1 MSSTRIFTVTVEQ
14 AFHPDDFNDLKHA
27 RMLLENPGL
36 VARISHAAGRPLE
49 KSIEL
54 LPESWGDAI
63 QSGARK
69 AIEKALDVALST
81 LDTNNFSPAANRLH
95 HLAATVSGG
104 AGGAFGLKA
113 LAVELPIST
122 TIMLRSIAD
131 IARSEGEDLAQPE
144 ARLHCLQVLALG
156 GRTPDDDGAETAYFA
171 ARAAIAQ
178 TVSEAVSHIARKGVV
193 EKSAPAIVRLISL
206 VASRFSIVVSE
217 KAAAQAVPVIGALGG
232 ALINS
237 VFIGHFQDVAR
248 GHFVIRRLERKYGTE
263 FVRNAYA
270 TMLFERDPLRSEIST
285 SAIRPN

>member
-1 MSSTRIFTVTVEQ
+1 MLTITVEEKL
-14 AFHPDDFNDLKHA
+14 HPDDFNDLKHA
-27 RMLLENPGL
+27 RLLLENPGL
-36 VARISHAAGRPLE
+36 LARVSHAAGRPLE

-69 AIEKALDVALST
+69 AIEKSLDVALST
-81 LDTNNFSPAANRLH
+81 LDTNDFSPAANRLH
-95 HLAATVSGG
+95 HWAATVSGG
-104 AGGAFGLKA
+104 AGGAFGLTA

-131 IARSEGEDLAQPE
+131 IARSEGEDLDQPE
-144 ARLHCLQVLALG
+144 ARLQCLQVLALG
-156 GRTPDDDGAETAYFA
+156 GRSRDDDAAETAYFA
-171 ARAAIAQ
+171 ARAAMARAI
-178 TVSEAVSHIARKGVV
+178 SEAASHIARKGLA

-206 VASRFSIVVSE
+206 MASRFSIVVSE

-248 GHFVIRRLERKYGTE
+248 GHFVIRRLERKYGAE
-263 FVRNAYA
+263 LVRNVYA
-270 TMLFERDPLRSEIST
+270 TRVLEQDLPRLGTDVSDLR
-285 SAIRPN
+285 PD